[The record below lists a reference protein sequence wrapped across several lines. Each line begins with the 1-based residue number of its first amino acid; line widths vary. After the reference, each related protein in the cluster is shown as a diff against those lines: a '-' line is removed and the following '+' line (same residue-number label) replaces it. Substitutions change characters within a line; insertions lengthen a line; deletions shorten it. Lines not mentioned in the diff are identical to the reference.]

1 MRISFYPIIYIFH
14 FYKNDVR
21 LENRIKR
28 HGGTGI
34 LLVCLNHHVTVWR
47 GYIGNETLKIG
58 ELAEMANVTK
68 RTVDYYTNLGL
79 LKAERSA
86 SNYRYYTVGE
96 LERLRRIEGYKRENL
111 SLEDIKEIFK
121 QDMEASSAIEETGL
135 QLKHKMDGLNEDLQ
149 EVINLI
155 KKDEKNELLLKKQ
168 ISSESMALIQSL
180 LVLLV

>member
-1 MRISFYPIIYIFH
+1 MT
-14 FYKNDVR
+14 VR
-21 LENRIKR
+21 
-28 HGGTGI
+28 
-34 LLVCLNHHVTVWR
+34 R

-86 SNYRYYTVGE
+86 SNYRYYSVGE

-111 SLEDIKEIFK
+111 SLEDIKELLK
-121 QDMEASSAIEETGL
+121 KDNEDTSAIEEKGL
-135 QLKHKMDGLNEDLQ
+135 QLKNKMDGLNEELQ
-149 EVINLI
+149 ELI
-155 KKDEKNELLLKKQ
+155 SLIEKDGKSELLLKKQ
-168 ISSESMALIQSL
+168 ISRESMALIQSL

>member
-1 MRISFYPIIYIFH
+1 MT
-14 FYKNDVR
+14 VR
-21 LENRIKR
+21 
-28 HGGTGI
+28 
-34 LLVCLNHHVTVWR
+34 R

-86 SNYRYYTVGE
+86 SNYRYYSVGE

-111 SLEDIKEIFK
+111 SLEDIKELLK
-121 QDMEASSAIEETGL
+121 KDNEDTSAIEEKGL
-135 QLKHKMDGLNEDLQ
+135 QLKNKMDGLNEELQ
-149 EVINLI
+149 EFISLI
-155 KKDEKNELLLKKQ
+155 EKDGKSELLLKEQ
-168 ISSESMALIQSL
+168 ISRESIALIQSL